1 MGIVQLVEGC
11 FRAVDLGSTPNSH
24 WLHKRKRMTKK
35 KTVGAI
41 ASELQQ
47 KTPETRDPI
56 EIQREVHKDYI
67 DNLKIAVDRGLLT
80 MKHDFYVTV
89 IVKKEKLLENVLRNY
104 FAERST
110 CPTPDHDQSVY
121 KYHYDSGNLEYL
133 WTIPDIQTCEVF
145 LRNVHLIVPEE
156 QLLLEFV
163 LNFYNGE
170 LMRLCR
176 KLNGE
181 NIETGIVLEGK

>member
-1 MGIVQLVEGC
+1 
-11 FRAVDLGSTPNSH
+11 
-24 WLHKRKRMTKK
+24 MTEKK

-47 KTPETRDPI
+47 KAPESLDPI
-56 EIQREVHKDYI
+56 ELQREMQKDYI
-67 DNLKIAVDRGLLT
+67 DNLMIAVDRGLLT
-80 MKHDFYVTV
+80 MKHDFYVVV

-110 CPTPDHDQSVY
+110 CPTPENDQSVY

-133 WTIPDIQTCEVF
+133 WTVPDRETCEVF
-145 LRNVHLIVPEE
+145 LRNVHIIVPEE

>member
-1 MGIVQLVEGC
+1 M
-11 FRAVDLGSTPNSH
+11 A
-24 WLHKRKRMTKK
+24 KKK

-47 KTPETRDPI
+47 QAPDSRDPI

-67 DNLKIAVDRGLLT
+67 DNLKTAVDRGLLS
-80 MKHDFYVTV
+80 MKHDFYVVV
-89 IVKKEKLLENVLRNY
+89 ITKKEALFEKVLRNY
-104 FAERST
+104 FAERGT
-110 CPTPDHDQSVY
+110 CPTPDHDQTVY
-121 KYHYDSGNLEYL
+121 KYHYNSGNLEYL
-133 WTIPDIQTCEVF
+133 WTIPDRQTCEVF
-145 LRNVHLIVPEE
+145 LRNADKIVPEE

-170 LMRLCR
+170 LLRLCR

-181 NIETGIVLEGK
+181 NLKTGIILEGN

>member
-1 MGIVQLVEGC
+1 
-11 FRAVDLGSTPNSH
+11 
-24 WLHKRKRMTKK
+24 MTKK

-41 ASELQQ
+41 ASELQL
-47 KTPETRDPI
+47 KTPDTRDPI

-110 CPTPDHDQSVY
+110 CPTPDYDQSVY

-145 LRNVHLIVPEE
+145 LRNVHHIVPEE
-156 QLLLEFV
+156 KLLLEFV
-163 LNFYNGE
+163 INFYNGE
-170 LMRLCR
+170 LMTLCR